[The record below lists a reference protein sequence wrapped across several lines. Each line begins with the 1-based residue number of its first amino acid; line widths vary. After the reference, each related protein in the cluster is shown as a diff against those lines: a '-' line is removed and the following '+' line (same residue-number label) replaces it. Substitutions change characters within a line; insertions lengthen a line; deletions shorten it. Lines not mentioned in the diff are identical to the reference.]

1 MTSLPTSTSTE
12 IPFLAPPP
20 GGSPAKYIPLQAQ
33 SSQDLHWMRAALDM
47 AQQAM
52 DNAEVPV
59 GCVFVRNG
67 EIIGAARNRTNELM
81 NATRHAELEAI
92 DSILQQHPPQRPDF
106 GRHPTPTT
114 TGRTTAWNIFT
125 ETTLYVT
132 IEPCIMCGAALR
144 EIGIGRV
151 VFGAGNER
159 FGGNGSVL
167 ALHDDPALIHSPA
180 YPSEGGYYREEAI
193 MLLRK
198 FYMTENTNAPVPKTK
213 ARRVLKTNIQPPGV
227 SMYNHPPSSTTAREQ

>member
-1 MTSLPTSTSTE
+1 MSSSEAALLP
-12 IPFLAPPP
+12 PPP
-20 GGSPAKYIPLQAQ
+20 GGTPAKYTAPQDQ
-33 SSQDLHWMRAALDM
+33 SEEDLKWMKEALAM
-47 AQQAM
+47 AQEAM

-59 GCVFVRNG
+59 GCVFVHNG

-92 DSILQQHPPQRPDF
+92 DSILSRHPPQRPDF
-106 GRHPTPTT
+106 GLRPTSSSSSD
-114 TGRTTAWNIFT
+114 TAEETSWNIFA

-144 EIGIGRV
+144 EVGIGRV
-151 VFGAGNER
+151 VYGAGNER

-167 ALHDDPALIHSPA
+167 ALHDDPALTNSPP
-180 YPSEGGYYREEAI
+180 YPSEGGYFREEAI

-213 ARRVLKTNIQPPGV
+213 ARRILKVGIQ
-227 SMYNHPPSSTTAREQ
+227 RK